1 MHLSPSHTT
10 YIIKYS
16 IVMYTPSSYSSS
28 QSGKSPTWP
37 LVPLTE
43 LEVKIPVRT
52 SSLGPLL
59 PPEPSISSP
68 SPDPSNLG
76 HYNDGTLSRKST
88 VRGTVTFRSPNVS
101 PKTLTPPSISSTDK
115 DRKNVESA
123 VTGLH
128 NLMEEALTV
137 AHDAAQNNKTQE
149 VAHILDEAKI
159 ALRKSSTVHGYMS
172 PPLRIDDS
180 EIEEYFSS
188 DDYDQESDSDADI
201 ESNISSLKPKE
212 KPSIASVPTAYTK
225 SKSGLSLK
233 QVPTNSVPF
242 TTPRY
247 SIRQQSI
254 VHPIVSP
261 PYETDGKRPSSQE
274 AAVGP
279 SSSEDFSMTQTPPQ
293 MYSKMSKASTT
304 HDWAYLQRTPT
315 RRDLR
320 GRSEPGPVGHD
331 ETVLPP
337 PVGEST
343 GVVLPPVISQ
353 DASVRTP
360 EQVLYEPLRVL
371 IPDVPK
377 RRSLRP
383 VRSNPQLS
391 STPSPPPQPTAP
403 YAVYDPRHYVTPD
416 YPSTQYPGVSA
427 AETAVPALAP
437 AKRWKPKAGV
447 SRIFESPYYHV
458 PGRREIPVVLPAS
471 AQPTIPVAPGQTAA
485 TGQPP
490 LPLLPGQAPPANNPS
505 PDLSLKHPR
514 KNHIS
519 LKDEFRFHR
528 YRRSPVAREWKI
540 GRKRIT
546 ALVACFNTMLVGLIT
561 GIYVSI
567 FST

>member
-1 MHLSPSHTT
+1 
-10 YIIKYS
+10 
-16 IVMYTPSSYSSS
+16 MYTPSSYSSS
-28 QSGKSPTWP
+28 QSGKPPTWP

-43 LEVKIPVRT
+43 LEVKIPLRT

-59 PPEPSISSP
+59 PPEPTISSP

-88 VRGTVTFRSPNVS
+88 VRGTVTFRSPGVS
-101 PKTLTPPSISSTDK
+101 PKTLTPPSVSSIDK
-115 DRKNVESA
+115 DRKNLERA

-128 NLMEEALTV
+128 NLMEEALTI
-137 AHDAAQNNKTQE
+137 AQDAAQNHRTQD
-149 VAHILDEAKI
+149 VAQILDEAKI
-159 ALRKSSTVHGYMS
+159 ALRKSSTVHLSMS
-172 PPLRIDDS
+172 PPLRIDDTES
-180 EIEEYFSS
+180 EEYFSS
-188 DDYDQESDSDADI
+188 DDYDQDSDSDADI
-201 ESNISSLKPKE
+201 ESNISSVEPKE
-212 KPSIASVPTAYTK
+212 KPSEASIPTAYTK

-233 QVPTNSVPF
+233 QIPTTVPF
-242 TTPRY
+242 AAPRY

-261 PYETDGKRPSSQE
+261 PFENDGRRPTSQQ
-274 AAVGP
+274 ATVGP

-293 MYSKMSKASTT
+293 MYSKVSKASTT

-320 GRSEPGPVGHD
+320 GGSEPGPVSEG

-337 PVGEST
+337 PIGEPS
-343 GVVLPPVISQ
+343 GIVLPPVISQ

-360 EQVLYEPLRVL
+360 EQIPYEPLRISV
-371 IPDVPK
+371 PDAPK

-383 VRSNPQLS
+383 VRSDPQLS
-391 STPSPPPQPTAP
+391 STPSPPSQPTAP

-416 YPSTQYPGVSA
+416 YPSTQYPSVNPP
-427 AETAVPALAP
+427 EAVVPTSAP

-458 PGRREIPVVLPAS
+458 PGRREVPVALPTSTQPAIPVV
-471 AQPTIPVAPGQTAA
+471 PGQTAA
-485 TGQPP
+485 PGQPP
-490 LPLLPGQAPPANNPS
+490 LPLLPGQAPPVDVPS

-528 YRRSPVAREWKI
+528 YRRSPIAREWKI

-546 ALVACFNTMLVGLIT
+546 AVVACFNTMLVGLIT
-561 GIYVSI
+561 GIYVSPSLI
-567 FST
+567 ESDDQRSLTFKGW